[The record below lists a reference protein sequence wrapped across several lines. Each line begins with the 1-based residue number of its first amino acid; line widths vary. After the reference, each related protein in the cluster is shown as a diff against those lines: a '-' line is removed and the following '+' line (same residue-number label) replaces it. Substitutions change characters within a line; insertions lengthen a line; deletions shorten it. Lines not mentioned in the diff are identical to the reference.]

1 MPLKRTTITR
11 RAAVTMLAAA
21 GLFSM
26 NPSVGLADTKSDLSS
41 AKARLAGAKAELDAI
56 ATEYEALSTAQSATL
71 DELNTIEK
79 SVRSVKKR
87 IKRTEKELVQKQQ
100 TLAQSVSDEY
110 KDGSLGVVDLLMRAG
125 SVEELISN
133 LYYYGK
139 ITQEQANLIEDVKK
153 TRERYVE
160 QMTELEV
167 QQVSLEEVS
176 QTQAA
181 HLESM
186 REKQLEAQQ
195 LIDGLDKEVRKLI
208 AKQDAE
214 LLAAQK
220 EAEVSRTRREEAVR
234 RATEES
240 AAKEAASKQAAAKE
254 AAEKEAAAKEEAEKA
269 AAAKKAAEKEAAEKE
284 AAAKD
289 AAAKDAAAKDAAAK
303 EEAEKA
309 AAQEAAAQEAA
320 QQEEQKNAQDATE
333 DVASEA
339 EPVEPEVVADD
350 GAADM
355 VDEGFATGSL
365 EAVISSCFNTPSPG
379 SGLCAGWCSN
389 VMINAGYGFVNGNA
403 NDMYAEFCH
412 SSDLADIRPGMAVA
426 VSTHPHSSAGRI
438 YGHIGMYIGD
448 NTVMDNIGYIRSIS
462 LDEWCTYYGETVP
475 ARWGWLNNI
484 VLM

>member
-254 AAEKEAAAKEEAEKA
+254 AVEKEAAAKEEAEKA
-269 AAAKKAAEKEAAEKE
+269 AAEKEAAEKE

-303 EEAEKA
+303 EEAEK
-309 AAQEAAAQEAA
+309 AAAQEAA

-484 VLM
+484 VLI

>member
-284 AAAKD
+284 AAE
-289 AAAKDAAAKDAAAK
+289 KDAAAKDAAAK
-303 EEAEKA
+303 EEAEK
-309 AAQEAAAQEAA
+309 AAAQEAA

>member
-1 MPLKRTTITR
+1 
-11 RAAVTMLAAA
+11 MLAAA

-26 NPSVGLADTKSDLSS
+26 NPTVGLADTKSDLSS

-110 KDGSLGVVDLLMRAG
+110 RDGSLGVVDLLMRAG

-195 LIDGLDKEVRKLI
+195 LIDGLDEEVRKLI

-254 AAEKEAAAKEEAEKA
+254 AVEKEAAAKEEAEKA
-269 AAAKKAAEKEAAEKE
+269 AAEKEAAEKE

-303 EEAEKA
+303 EEAEK
-309 AAQEAAAQEAA
+309 AAAQEAA

-484 VLM
+484 VLI

>member
-1 MPLKRTTITR
+1 
-11 RAAVTMLAAA
+11 MLAAA

-26 NPSVGLADTKSDLSS
+26 NPTVGLADTKSDLSS

-254 AAEKEAAAKEEAEKA
+254 AVEKEAAAKEEAEKA
-269 AAAKKAAEKEAAEKE
+269 AAEKEAAEKE

-303 EEAEKA
+303 EEAEK
-309 AAQEAAAQEAA
+309 AAAQEAA

-484 VLM
+484 VLI

>member
-1 MPLKRTTITR
+1 
-11 RAAVTMLAAA
+11 MLAAA

-26 NPSVGLADTKSDLSS
+26 NPTVGLADTKSDLSS

-254 AAEKEAAAKEEAEKA
+254 AVEKEAAAKEEAEKA
-269 AAAKKAAEKEAAEKE
+269 AAEKEAAENEAAEKE

-303 EEAEKA
+303 EEAEK
-309 AAQEAAAQEAA
+309 AAAQEAA

-412 SSDLADIRPGMAVA
+412 SSDPADIRPGMAVA

>member
-195 LIDGLDKEVRKLI
+195 LIDGLDEEVRKLI

-284 AAAKD
+284 AAEKD
-289 AAAKDAAAKDAAAK
+289 AAAKDTAAK
-303 EEAEKA
+303 EEAEK
-309 AAQEAAAQEAA
+309 AAAQEAA

>member
-195 LIDGLDKEVRKLI
+195 LIDGLDEEVRKLI

-269 AAAKKAAEKEAAEKE
+269 AAAKKAAEKEAAEK
-284 AAAKD
+284 D

-303 EEAEKA
+303 EEAEK
-309 AAQEAAAQEAA
+309 AAAQEAA

>member
-195 LIDGLDKEVRKLI
+195 LIDGLDEEVRKLI

-284 AAAKD
+284 AAE
-289 AAAKDAAAKDAAAK
+289 KDAAAKDAAAK
-303 EEAEKA
+303 EEAEK
-309 AAQEAAAQEAA
+309 AAAQEAA